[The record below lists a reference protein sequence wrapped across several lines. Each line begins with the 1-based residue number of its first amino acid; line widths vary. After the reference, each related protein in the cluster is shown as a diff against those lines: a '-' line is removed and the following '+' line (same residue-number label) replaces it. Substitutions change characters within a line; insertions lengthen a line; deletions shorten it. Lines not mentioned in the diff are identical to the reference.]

1 MGQNQLAIVGI
12 CNKLI
17 SSSEI
22 KMGTLEAVWKKM
34 VNALRGQKP
43 EKGAHY
49 NKDGSWVSAKALI
62 IFLSPDILAYISV
75 TFDKHSVNDE
85 WKTVLME

>member
-49 NKDGSWVSAKALI
+49 NKDGS
-62 IFLSPDILAYISV
+62 
-75 TFDKHSVNDE
+75 
-85 WKTVLME
+85 